1 MESGARDRDGD
12 DGFCR
17 LARDEVVRAA
27 HDLGNAVLAMH
38 ASADLLAYAVGKG
51 MSTVSAMASLREGIE
66 QARQVARRLGDAV
79 AIAGTIGDAGVAVR
93 AAGQGGQGGQGGV
106 KPITRALLIGHDAQT
121 ASLIVQT
128 LRNAGVAAEI
138 LGGGTPADV
147 LGAQLGEVG
156 VLVVDAEGIE
166 PGALSAV
173 ARACGSGGL
182 HWGIIIV
189 GGPAERL
196 PAGLDGPRVRVLSKP
211 FAIGSLK
218 KALEEILSLRG

>member
-38 ASADLLAYAVGKG
+38 ASADLLAYAVSKG

-93 AAGQGGQGGQGGV
+93 AAGLAGQGEV
-106 KPITRALLIGHDAQT
+106 KTITRALLIGHDAQT

-173 ARACGSGGL
+173 ARACGSGGV

>member
-1 MESGARDRDGD
+1 MESGVRDRDAD
-12 DGFCR
+12 DGSCR
-17 LARDEVVRAA
+17 PARDEVARAA

-51 MSTVSAMASLREGIE
+51 TSTVSAMASLREGIE

-79 AIAGTIGDAGVAVR
+79 AIAGTIGDAGVAAR
-93 AAGQGGQGGQGGV
+93 AAGLAGQGGV
-106 KPITRALLIGHDAQT
+106 KTITRALLIGHDAQT

-128 LRNAGVAAEI
+128 LRNAGVAAEV
-138 LGGGTPADV
+138 LGGGAPADV

-173 ARACGSGGL
+173 ARACGSGGA

-189 GGPAERL
+189 GGPAERM
-196 PAGLDGPRVRVLSKP
+196 PAGLDGPRVRVLHKP

>member
-1 MESGARDRDGD
+1 MESGVRDRGED
-12 DGFCR
+12 DGSCR
-17 LARDEVVRAA
+17 LARDEVARAA
-27 HDLGNAVLAMH
+27 HDLVNAVLAMH
-38 ASADLLAYAVGKG
+38 ASADLLAYAVGNG
-51 MSTVSAMASLREGIE
+51 TCTVSAMASLREGIE
-66 QARQVARRLGDAV
+66 QARQVARRLGDAA
-79 AIAGTIGDAGVAVR
+79 AIAGRIGDAGVSAG
-93 AAGQGGQGGQGGV
+93 AAGLAGQGGV
-106 KPITRALLIGHDAQT
+106 KTITRALLIGHDAQT

-128 LRNAGVAAEI
+128 MRNAGVAAEV
-138 LGGGTPADV
+138 LGGGAPSDV
-147 LGAQLGEVG
+147 LGARLGEVG